1 MYAGLLLVLVAFELV
16 ATVWCLTR
24 WQGVRKELMLMEK
37 HYDALSDALRNAA
50 LSLGAPVN
58 VDVDSERQKLAM
70 LRDAGDDEISA
81 AAETLSGASR
91 EQLDAAAKL
100 LDTLGLNDKAKK

>member
-1 MYAGLLLVLVAFELV
+1 MVAGLILLLVVVELAV
-16 ATVWCLTR
+16 SVWCLTR
-24 WQGVRKELMLMEK
+24 WQGVRKELILMEK

-50 LSLGAPVN
+50 LSVGAPV
-58 VDVDSERQKLAM
+58 DVEVEREKLEM
-70 LRDAGDDEISA
+70 LRDAGNDEVSA

-100 LDTLGLNDKAKK
+100 LDTLGLNGKAE

>member
-1 MYAGLLLVLVAFELV
+1 MFAGLLLVLVAFELV

-50 LSLGAPVN
+50 LSVGAPV
-58 VDVDSERQKLAM
+58 DVEAEREKLAM

-100 LDTLGLNDKAKK
+100 LDTLGLNGKVDK